1 MNNLASVENIVI
13 DLHNSWFFITSVRK
27 PNLIIVKFYIKQKN
41 NSAGLNKRGAAF
53 RYLDTPKPPLRSQ
66 RIFFVLFIN
75 YCQNICETFTC
86 IFRKRKN
93 NSMTREMSRA
103 TNSTRVVLSG
113 RSYREDFICSMS
125 PGPTPLSVTVIEY
138 SEMAP
143 ACLSPIRCFARKA
156 FTWSIDQSDWTTEQ
170 APNLTLRLS
179 LNRAFSHDV
188 TAAILVFQNNETAAM
203 LGVLNK
209 PCGSWTLS

>member
-1 MNNLASVENIVI
+1 
-13 DLHNSWFFITSVRK
+13 
-27 PNLIIVKFYIKQKN
+27 
-41 NSAGLNKRGAAF
+41 
-53 RYLDTPKPPLRSQ
+53 
-66 RIFFVLFIN
+66 
-75 YCQNICETFTC
+75 
-86 IFRKRKN
+86 
-93 NSMTREMSRA
+93 
-103 TNSTRVVLSG
+103 
-113 RSYREDFICSMS
+113 MS

-143 ACLSPIRCFARKA
+143 ACLSPIRCFARKV
-156 FTWSIDQSDWTTEQ
+156 FTWSIDQSDWTPEQ

-209 PCGSWTLS
+209 PCGSWTLSQSFVCWLRFISSCKFFRITFKRIIWSWEKLLKIRRHFPFGNHFQVNSRNLLFYYYVFILLGEKWCWSLWNWRPQNCLIPPGINV